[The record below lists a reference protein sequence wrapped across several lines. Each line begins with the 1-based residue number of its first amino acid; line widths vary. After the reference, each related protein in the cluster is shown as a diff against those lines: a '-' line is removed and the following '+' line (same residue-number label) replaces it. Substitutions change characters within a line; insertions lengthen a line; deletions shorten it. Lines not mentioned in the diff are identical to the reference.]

1 MYGITD
7 ISGKKDMLWNQ
18 LGVKETEAKQIF
30 GEVARMEIN
39 HGNCIQLTY
48 YYQ

>member
-1 MYGITD
+1 MVSQ
-7 ISGKKDMLWNQ
+7 ISLIKKDTLWNQ

-39 HGNCIQLTY
+39 HGNYIQLIY
-48 YYQ
+48 Y